1 MDNTQVPIQ
10 KMEIAARNV
19 DKSLAIDCSAPT
31 LLDLMNIHPPQ
42 CSTASGLTDHDYP
55 ILSRAPLALD
65 SMFQIKTASK
75 VPLPPE
81 ILEHFGHIQC
91 HCMMGLFPD
100 IKRAWLTVD
109 SDIYVWSYE
118 DNSDL
123 AYFDGLNETILSVG
137 LVKPKP
143 GVFHA
148 FIKHLLVL
156 TTAVDII
163 VLGVTFT
170 AGQNGPLDEIQL
182 IPDPVFTIPTDGSTF
197 SAIASTVEGR
207 LFLGSKEGC
216 LFEIVYQAE
225 SGWFGKRCRKINHS
239 TSPLSFLVPSF
250 LNAALSEEDGI
261 IQISIDNSRHIL
273 YVLTEKGSIEVYDL
287 GVKGD
292 SFGKVTKIAQSTLV
306 NQAVNIVKTLDSQ
319 NFRPIVSISAV
330 EASES
335 HQIYLIAVTQTGVR
349 FYMTTHTLVNVPSNQ
364 RPYTLFLLHVRL
376 PPGYSANITIRPRA
390 VHISHYSDRNL
401 LLLSTVNEKDVLWCI
416 SSDLF
421 PFSHNLME
429 AYTTVSLDG
438 PALALAE
445 VSQDNPLQNINQEGA
460 PLVVRQHS
468 EPPKKY
474 VVLTSQ
480 GVYIF
485 SKLRPVDILRQL
497 LSDSHGL
504 NSEAVKAFFMIQKE
518 DQACA
523 TSLIIASLDVDENLE
538 LAEYATRAFFMFGG
552 EPQLAAITAMNQT
565 NIRTSPFSPNI
576 ISTPVT
582 PHQQYQQQQQSP
594 PQPSN
599 ITYHPSFDLNSP
611 FVFSS
616 KHNGL
621 YLYLGRIL
629 RSIWNRRCI
638 EKICPDGKNIVNTS
652 TITSENCRWILHY
665 LTTLH
670 NFLLS
675 NTQLAV
681 SDNSNQQIQTPIGAS
696 KMSTTTRMNHTLQD
710 AQIEERLSLSSLKLF
725 VCHCSQ
731 IMGLWRIL
739 CEHQF
744 HVLIGSLPPN
754 HQTMLQETTFKD
766 LFLYGQDIC
775 SLLITTLVDSYLGDN
790 ASVDSIN
797 VKLREVCPHLY
808 KIEDAAFS
816 KANEMLKSSR
826 SIQNID
832 EKEEMVM
839 SALELC
845 KSIAPNINLS
855 GICKQFVSLK
865 AYHAVIDLCITCA
878 KKVDPDNVAQHFY
891 KNDSSISD
899 QEGRSFYHKRMNI
912 YKEVFNMLDS
922 LFSENPMANLTQGLN
937 ITAPTPIPSYPI
949 EGDVRALG
957 NFLVKVTQIINEI
970 LEFPDEI
977 LHVALYDWMMNKQMS
992 SELIKVNNSSLET
1005 YLLHTSQQSPDN
1017 IAVIDLL
1024 WKYYENNNNHAAAA
1038 KILDSLASKTGT
1050 SLSLKERLEY
1060 LTRAIMCMRSD
1071 KVGYAPYLGVFL
1083 RDLEDKMEVAKVQEQ
1098 ILEAVTNLKATHP
1111 AAEEAIVALNS
1122 GLYQISQLYE
1132 NFADPLELWECQLA
1146 IIDCAG
1152 YTDENLIEKIWRS
1165 ILRREIRKSTG
1176 NASNRMSQI
1185 LAKVKHIGRQCGVST
1200 QCFPLAF
1207 LLSELEQLSTYLKA
1221 DRSLVP
1227 KAFVAMEL
1235 PIDAL
1240 LEIYNRR
1247 KIISLC
1253 QDTVASLL
1261 SILYSK
1267 ANTDE
1272 LINVL
1277 RGIQSRLS
1285 RL

>member
-1 MDNTQVPIQ
+1 MDNTQLPIQ
-10 KMEIAARNV
+10 KMEVAARNV

-55 ILSRAPLALD
+55 VLSGAPLALN
-65 SMFQIKTASK
+65 SMLQIKTASK

-81 ILEHFGHIQC
+81 ILEHFSHIQC
-91 HCMMGLFPD
+91 HCMMGLFPE

-156 TTAVDII
+156 TTAIDVI

-170 AGQNGPLDEIQL
+170 ANQNGPPGEIQL

-197 SAIASTVEGR
+197 SAIACTFEGR

-225 SGWFGKRCRKINHS
+225 SGWFGKRCKKINHS
-239 TSPLSFLVPSF
+239 TSALSFLVPSF

-261 IQISIDNSRHIL
+261 LQIAVDNSRHIL

-287 GVKGD
+287 GIKGD
-292 SFGKVTKIAQSTLV
+292 SFSKVTKIAQSTLV

-335 HQIYLIAVTQTGVR
+335 HHIYLVAVTQTGVR
-349 FYMTTHTLVNVPSNQ
+349 FYLTTHTLVNIPPNQ

-390 VHISHYSDRNL
+390 VHIAHHSDRNL
-401 LLLSTVNEKDVLWCI
+401 VLLSTVNEKDVLWCI

-421 PFSHNLME
+421 PFSQNLME

-445 VSQDNPLQNINQEGA
+445 VPQENPLANLSQEGA
-460 PLVVRQHS
+460 PLVVRQHY
-468 EPPKKY
+468 ELPKKY

-497 LSDSHGL
+497 LSETQGL
-504 NSEAVKAFFMIQKE
+504 NSDNVKAFFMVQKE

-538 LAEYATRAFFMFGG
+538 LAEYATRAFFLYGG
-552 EPQLAAITAMNQT
+552 EPRLGAITPMSQANMLSG
-565 NIRTSPFSPNI
+565 TSPFSPNI
-576 ISTPVT
+576 ISTPAAT
-582 PHQQYQQQQQSP
+582 HHFQQQSP

-599 ITYHPSFDLNSP
+599 LTYHPSFDMNSP
-611 FVFSS
+611 FIFSS

-629 RSIWNRRCI
+629 RLIWNKRCI
-638 EKICPDGKNIVNTS
+638 EKVCVDGKNIVNTS
-652 TITSENCRWILHY
+652 TVTSDNCRWILNY

-681 SDNSNQQIQTPIGAS
+681 CDNSSQQLEATLNVS
-696 KMSTTTRMNHTLQD
+696 KLNATNRMNHTLQD
-710 AQIEERLSLSSLKLF
+710 AQIEERLSLNSLKLF
-725 VCHCSQ
+725 VSHCCQ

-744 HVLIGSLPPN
+744 HVLIGTLPPN
-754 HQTMLQETTFKD
+754 HQIMLQDTTFKD

-775 SLLITTLVDSYLGDN
+775 SLLISALVDSYLGDN
-790 ASVDSIN
+790 ASVDSIS

-808 KIEDAAFS
+808 KVEDAAFS

-832 EKEEMVM
+832 EKEDMVM

-878 KKVDPDNVAQHFY
+878 KKVDPDNVAGHFY
-891 KNDSSISD
+891 KNDSSIAD
-899 QEGRSFYHKRMNI
+899 QEGRNFYHKRMDV
-912 YKEVFNMLDS
+912 YKEVFNMMDS
-922 LFSENPMANLTQGLN
+922 LCSENSTNLNVTMLSPV
-937 ITAPTPIPSYPI
+937 PT
-949 EGDVRALG
+949 EGDNRVLITQ
-957 NFLVKVTQIINEI
+957 LVNEI
-970 LEFPDEI
+970 LDYPDEI
-977 LHVALYDWMMNKQMS
+977 LHVALYDWMMKKQMS

-1050 SLSLKERLEY
+1050 SLNLKERLEY

-1098 ILEAVTNLKATHP
+1098 ILEAVTALKGSHP
-1111 AAEEAIVALNS
+1111 AADEAITALNS

-1152 YTDENLIEKIWRS
+1152 YTDENLIEKIWRN

-1176 NASNRMSQI
+1176 NPNNRMAQI
-1185 LAKVKHIGRQCGVST
+1185 LAKVKHIARHCGVST

-1207 LLSELEQLSTYLKA
+1207 LISELEQLSTYLKS

-1227 KAFVAMEL
+1227 KSFVAMEL

-1240 LEIYNRR
+1240 LEIYNRYLTTV
-1247 KIISLC
+1247 ISTGEIC
-1253 QDTVASLL
+1253 
-1261 SILYSK
+1261 
-1267 ANTDE
+1267 
-1272 LINVL
+1272 
-1277 RGIQSRLS
+1277 
-1285 RL
+1285 